1 MSTDQI
7 VADPSVEGGRLAGK
21 VALITGGARGQ
32 GESEA
37 GLFLSHGATVVIT
50 DVLEAEGA
58 ATAKRLGCTFLRHDV
73 TKEADWAAVVSSI
86 VETHGQLDVL
96 VNNAGIF
103 PHGGVLETTLAD
115 WERVI
120 AINQTGV
127 FLGMQAAARQMVAQ
141 RSGSIINISSIAGLQ
156 GTPGFLAYGASK
168 WAVRG
173 MTKSVAKELASFGI
187 RVNSVHPGIID
198 TPMLQTFED
207 ISPTVRSS
215 VVNRIPNGRIA
226 EALDVAN
233 LVLYLASD
241 DSSYS
246 TGSEF
251 VVDGGWTA

>member
-1 MSTDQI
+1 MSSDQS
-7 VADPSVEGGRLAGK
+7 VAHPTAQAGRLAGK
-21 VALITGGARGQ
+21 VVIITGGARGQ

-37 GLFLSHGATVVIT
+37 GLFLHHGAKVVIT
-50 DVLEAEGA
+50 DILDAEGK
-58 ATAKRLGCTFLRHDV
+58 ATAARLGCTFLHHDV
-73 TKEADWAAVVSSI
+73 TKEDDWAAVVAATL
-86 VETHGQLDVL
+86 EMHGRLDVL

-103 PHGGVLETTLAD
+103 PVGGVLDTKLAD

-127 FLGMQAAARQMVAQ
+127 FLGMQAAGRHMVTQ

-156 GTPGFLAYGASK
+156 GTPGFHGYGASK

-173 MTKSVAKELASFGI
+173 MTKSAAKEFAAFGV

-207 ISPTVRSS
+207 ISPDVRPA
-215 VVNRIPNGRIA
+215 VVGRIPNGRIA

-241 DSSYS
+241 ESSYS

>member
-1 MSTDQI
+1 MSSDQI
-7 VADPSVEGGRLAGK
+7 VAHPTAQSGRLAGK
-21 VALITGGARGQ
+21 VAIITGGARGQ

-37 GLFLSHGATVVIT
+37 GLFVQHGATVVIT
-50 DVLEAEGA
+50 DVLEAEGM
-58 ATAKRLGCTFLRHDV
+58 ATADRLGCTFLRHDV
-73 TKEADWAAVVSSI
+73 TQEDDWAAVVAATL
-86 VETHGQLDVL
+86 EMHGKLDVL

-103 PHGGVLETTLAD
+103 PVGGVLDTTLAA

-127 FLGMQAAARQMVAQ
+127 FLGMQAAGRHMVTQ

-156 GTPGFLAYGASK
+156 GTPGFHGYGASK

-173 MTKSVAKELASFGI
+173 MTKSAAKEFAAFGV

-198 TPMLQTFED
+198 TPMLQTFEE
-207 ISPTVRSS
+207 ISPDIRGA
-215 VVNRIPNGRIA
+215 VVGRIPNGRIA

-241 DSSYS
+241 ESSYS

-251 VVDGGWTA
+251 GVDGGWTA